1 MAQYKSKEEA
11 GAALSAKLQAKGRE
25 LLPIY
30 DSKDPKDIAKADKL
44 KAEIGAIQNQ
54 LMINSGGVGA
64 FGGGIAKG
72 VTSAVTAIPDL
83 AVMGYDFFRSPKLSE
98 LITGKQSTPTLG
110 DMLTPGLEA
119 TSPDSALLFGTG
131 KGIGSSLGLGKT
143 LTGLN
148 IGANVT
154 DETLFGGT
162 PVAQSLLAV
171 GTIGKG
177 GFDLVRNMQKNKQ
190 VKNLMNQLGPEEQ
203 NALQQFMLKGQSSS
217 DPVVSGMVAK
227 LRQNPKYAELF
238 NVLEAQATKASTA
251 GARVETRAGYPKEQ
265 AGSAVFQAVDGEVQ
279 KLRDNITV
287 LPQSKFDAAKKMGGN
302 NDILMTD
309 NTVKQLDN
317 LIETYGK
324 KGTDDSKAAVA
335 FLQRFKNQLT
345 TVTSEATP
353 SGLSNV
359 NRQLV
364 QTEAGLMV
372 APGTVANIPA
382 GTASTTSKI
391 SVEKMQALLQEFG
404 SQAKQGESLITD
416 VSLGTQKQIATAIFG
431 GLKDD
436 LKLTAQESTVP
447 RIRELSRILEGAR
460 GDVAKAY
467 GAYGDF
473 IAQGLPAKLKDTPLN
488 AIDTETLLDTI
499 KGLSNP
505 QRDKLAGILQNTAP
519 EDLKRIR
526 QVMYDDFTQ
535 SAKTKLPDGTT
546 GIDLKLLADKF
557 NMLDERDRKAFA
569 FAVGTNIDDFSG
581 RMKDAENFFKYQQR
595 YGQAVE
601 GGDALNAKTVD
612 AVSSA
617 AAVAL
622 GYGPAKAVNLTG
634 RVINRLKNGLTEE
647 ETLNLLMG
655 PETKGILRD
664 VIKNP
669 NSIETLNK
677 IETSLFKPAAS
688 TIRQGVQ
695 VGATASEGLP
705 SNVQPV
711 DGKPFMERPMLDL
724 TAPEEA
730 APASTGGERP
740 SIDLSYNPAAI
751 EQQIRAEAE
760 KQGLGKYSDLLVRQ
774 AKQESGFNPYA
785 TSPKGAGGVFQH
797 MPATAKELGI
807 DPYDTNQSI
816 QGGVKY
822 MGQLLNRYQGDPTKA
837 LAAYN
842 WGMGNLDR
850 QGLEKAPAETQ
861 NYLKNILGA

>member
-11 GAALSAKLQAKGRE
+11 GKALSAKLQAKGRE

-44 KAEIGAIQNQ
+44 KSEIGAIQNQ
-54 LMINSGGVGA
+54 LMINNGGFGA

-72 VTSAVTAIPDL
+72 VTSVATAIPDIL
-83 AVMGYDFFRSPKLSE
+83 TMGKNLFTKE
-98 LITGKQSTPTLG
+98 QTPLLG
-110 DMLTPGLEA
+110 DMLTPGLES
-119 TSPDSALLFGTG
+119 TSKDSALLFGTG
-131 KGIGSSLGLGKT
+131 KGIGSSLGLT
-143 LTGLN
+143 RNLAGLN
-148 IGANVT
+148 VGANVT

-162 PVAQSLLAV
+162 PIAQSALA
-171 GTIGKG
+171 IGALSKG

-190 VKNLMNQLGPEEQ
+190 VKNLMGQLGPEEQ
-203 NALQQFMLKGQSSS
+203 NALQQYMLKGQSSS

-238 NVLEAQATKASTA
+238 NVLEKQATEVATA
-251 GARVETRAGYPKEQ
+251 GARVSTASGYPKEE
-265 AGSAVFQAVDGEVQ
+265 AGSAIFNAFDGRVKALYE
-279 KLRDNITV
+279 NIDKSTV
-287 LPQSKFDAAKKMGGN
+287 SKFDAAKKIGGN
-302 NDILMTD
+302 NNILMTD
-309 NTVKQLDN
+309 NTVKALDKTI
-317 LIETYGK
+317 LEYSKRLGDQAGA
-324 KGTDDSKAAVA
+324 GTTDAKAAV
-335 FLQRFKNQLT
+335 RFMSSLRDD
-345 TVTSEATP
+345 
-353 SGLSNV
+353 LS
-359 NRQLV
+359 
-364 QTEAGLMV
+364 AGR
-372 APGTVANIPA
+372 
-382 GTASTTSKI
+382 I
-391 SVEKMQALLQEFG
+391 SAERMQALLQEFG
-404 SQAKQGESLITD
+404 QQAKQGESLIKD
-416 VSLGTQKQIATAIFG
+416 VSVGSQKVIASAIFG

-436 LKLTAQESTVP
+436 LKLTKDTTTVP
-447 RIRELSRILEGAR
+447 RIRDVANLLEEAR
-460 GDVAKAY
+460 GSYKTGYEALNNFV
-467 GAYGDF
+467 
-473 IAQGLPAKLKDTPLN
+473 AQGLPAQLKN
-488 AIDTETLLDTI
+488 KNINEIDTETLLATI
-499 KGLSNP
+499 KGLSNK
-505 QRDKLAGILQNTAP
+505 QRDTMAGVLQNTAP

-526 QVMYDDFTQ
+526 QVMYDDFSQ
-535 SAKTKLPDGTT
+535 AAKTKLPDGTN
-546 GIDLKLLADKF
+546 GIDLKLLSDKF
-557 NMLDERDRKAFA
+557 NTLNENDRKAVA

-688 TIRQGVQ
+688 TLRQGAQIGVTG
-695 VGATASEGLP
+695 VEGMP
-705 SNVQPV
+705 SNVAPV
-711 DGKPFMERPMLDL
+711 DGKTSIERPVLDL
-724 TAPEEA
+724 TGPEEA

-785 TSPKGAGGVFQH
+785 TSSAGAGGVFQH

-822 MGQLLNRYQGDPTKA
+822 MGQLLNKYQGDQTKA

-842 WGMGNLDR
+842 WGMGNVDR
-850 QGLEKAPAETQ
+850 QGLEKAPTETQ
-861 NYLKNILGA
+861 NYLKNILGV

>member
-11 GAALSAKLQAKGRE
+11 GKALSAKLQAKGRE

-64 FGGGIAKG
+64 LGGGLAKG
-72 VTSAVTAIPDL
+72 VTSVATAIPDIL
-83 AVMGYDFFRSPKLSE
+83 TMGKNLFTKEQTP
-98 LITGKQSTPTLG
+98 LIG
-110 DMLTPGLEA
+110 DILTPGLES
-119 TSPDSALLFGTG
+119 TSKDSALLFGAG
-131 KGIGSSLGLGKT
+131 KGIGSSLGLGGK

-162 PVAQSLLAV
+162 PIAQSVLAV
-171 GTIGKG
+171 GALSKG

-203 NALQQFMLKGQSSS
+203 NALQQYMLKGQSSS

-251 GARVETRAGYPKEQ
+251 GARVETRAGYPKED
-265 AGSAVFQAVDGEVQ
+265 AGSAIFQAVDGKVQ
-279 KLRDNITV
+279 QLRENITV

-309 NTVKQLDN
+309 NTVKELN
-317 LIETYGK
+317 GLIETYAK
-324 KGTDDSKAAVA
+324 KGTDDSRAAVK
-335 FLQRFKNQLT
+335 FLQRFKDQLT
-345 TVTSEATP
+345 TVTSEASP
-353 SGLSNV
+353 SAAAGV

-372 APGTVANIPA
+372 APGAVADIPA
-382 GTASTTSKI
+382 GTVSTTSKI

-488 AIDTETLLDTI
+488 AIDTETLLQTI

-505 QRDKLAGILQNTAP
+505 QRDKLAGVLQNTAP

-535 SAKTKLPDGTT
+535 SAKTTLPDGTT
-546 GIDLKLLADKF
+546 GVDLKLLANKF
-557 NMLDERDRKAFA
+557 NMLDETDRKAFA

-634 RVINRLKNGLTEE
+634 RVINSIKNGLTEE
-647 ETLNLLMG
+647 QTLNLLMG
-655 PETKGILRD
+655 TETKGILRD
-664 VIKNP
+664 LIKNP
-669 NSIETLNK
+669 NSIETLNR

-688 TIRQGVQ
+688 TLRQGAQIGVT
-695 VGATASEGLP
+695 GAEGMP
-705 SNVQPV
+705 SNVAPV
-711 DGKPFMERPMLDL
+711 DGKPLQ
-724 TAPEEA
+724 APTESWDIGAPTEAPA
-730 APASTGGERP
+730 APKSGSGEAW
-740 SIDLSYNPAAI
+740 DLGAPQQFSQSDI

-774 AKQESGFNPYA
+774 AKQESNFNPYA
-785 TSPKGAGGVFQH
+785 TSPKGAGGIFQH

-807 DPYDTNQSI
+807 DPYDPTQSI

-822 MGQLLNRYQGDPTKA
+822 MGQLLNKYQGDQTKA

-861 NYLKNILGA
+861 NYLKNILGV

>member
-1 MAQYKSKEEA
+1 MAQYKSEQEA
-11 GAALSAKLQAKGRE
+11 GAALSAKLRAKGRE

-54 LMINSGGVGA
+54 LMINSGGFGA

-72 VTSAVTAIPDL
+72 VVSAATAIPDIL
-83 AVMGYDFFRSPKLSE
+83 TMGKNLFTKE
-98 LITGKQSTPTLG
+98 QTPLLG
-110 DMLTPGLEA
+110 DILTPGLES
-119 TSPDSALLFGTG
+119 TSQDSALLFGAG

-162 PVAQSLLAV
+162 PIAQSALAI
-171 GTIGKG
+171 GAIGKG

-190 VKNLMNQLGPEEQ
+190 VKNLMAQLGPEDQ
-203 NALQQFMLKGQSSS
+203 NALQQYMLKGQSSS

-238 NVLEAQATKASTA
+238 NVLEKQATETATA
-251 GARVETRAGYPKEQ
+251 GARVSTAAGYPKEE
-265 AGSAVFQAVDGEVQ
+265 AGSAIFNAFDGKVKALYE
-279 KLRDNITV
+279 NIDKST
-287 LPQSKFDAAKKMGGN
+287 QSKFNAAKQMGGN
-302 NDILMTD
+302 NNIIMTD
-309 NTVKQLDN
+309 KTVEALDKTI
-317 LIETYGK
+317 LEYSKRLGDQAGA
-324 KGTDDSKAAVA
+324 GTTDAKAAV
-335 FLQRFKNQLT
+335 RFMSAMRDDL
-345 TVTSEATP
+345 A
-353 SGLSNV
+353 
-359 NRQLV
+359 
-364 QTEAGLMV
+364 AGR
-372 APGTVANIPA
+372 
-382 GTASTTSKI
+382 I
-391 SVEKMQALLQEFG
+391 SPERMQALLQEFG
-404 SQAKQGESLITD
+404 QQAKQGESLIKD
-416 VSLGTQKQIATAIFG
+416 VSIGSQKVIASAIFG

-436 LKLTAQESTVP
+436 LKLTKDTTTV
-447 RIRELSRILEGAR
+447 SRIK
-460 GDVAKAY
+460 DVAGLLEDARSAY
-467 GAYGDF
+467 KTGYDDLNKF
-473 IAQGLPAKLKDTPLN
+473 VAQGLPAQLKGKN
-488 AIDTETLLDTI
+488 INEIDTETLMNTI
-499 KGLSNP
+499 KGLSNA
-505 QRDKLAGILQNTAP
+505 QRDKMAGVLQNTAP

-535 SAKTKLPDGTT
+535 SAKTTLPDGTT
-546 GIDLKLLADKF
+546 GVDLKLLANKF
-557 NMLDERDRKAFA
+557 NTLNETDRAAVAFS
-569 FAVGTNIDDFSG
+569 VGSNINDFSS

-595 YGQAVE
+595 YGQAAE

-634 RVINRLKNGLTEE
+634 RIINSIKGGLTEE
-647 ETLNLLMG
+647 QTLNLLMS

-669 NSIETLNK
+669 NSIDTLNK

-688 TIRQGVQ
+688 TIRQGAQ
-695 VGATASEGLP
+695 VGVTGIEGLP
-705 SNVQPV
+705 SNVYPV
-711 DGKPFMERPMLDL
+711 DAKPLQIQTEPWDIG
-724 TAPEEA
+724 APTESPITPTGSGEA
-730 APASTGGERP
+730 WDVGAPKQVSQ
-740 SIDLSYNPAAI
+740 SDI
-751 EQQIRAEAE
+751 EQQIRTEAE
-760 KQGLGKYSDLLVRQ
+760 RQGLGKYSDLFVRQ

-785 TSPKGAGGVFQH
+785 TSKVGAAGIFQH

-807 DPYDTNQSI
+807 DPYDPTQSI

-822 MGQLLNRYQGDPTKA
+822 MGQLLNRYQGDTTKA

-861 NYLKNILGA
+861 GYLKNILGV